1 MLYRIVRPMHR
12 RGTRNPQFVQR
23 IPADLRGQMNGMRL
37 NIPVGSE
44 TVPVR
49 ITPSTDSIRVSLRT
63 ADPAEVKSRQA
74 GTAAYLAKVFAALR
88 EERPIPLTHRQAV
101 ALSGELYRA
110 WAKDIDRSKS
120 ITLVNNEDGSV
131 EISQGADVAMLE
143 AGYARMVE
151 KLDRL
156 AEDDDSDALE
166 TMFGPIANR
175 LLLDKGIGRIDANSR
190 RMVLTEFRRALR
202 QGMDVQLR
210 KAGGDYSHD
219 PQSERF
225 PEWKADGQQIGSS
238 SVSLTGLVEDWWR
251 EASAAGHSESTHES
265 YRKAFATLAAFLK
278 HDDASRVTESDV
290 LRFKDHLL
298 NATNAKGKRLSA
310 KTVKASYLS
319 GLRSVFSW
327 AVANRKLKANPAA
340 DIPLKLA
347 RQTRSRQ
354 SWFRPDEIEAILA
367 AAADTVKGNREPWQR
382 HAGRRRIPWLCAYPV
397 KIATIDPRV
406 FAIHRLG

>member
-1 MLYRIVRPMHR
+1 MHYRIVRPMPR
-12 RGTRNPQFVQR
+12 KGTRNPQFVQR
-23 IPADLRGQMNGMRL
+23 IPADLRAQMNGMRL
-37 NIPVGSE
+37 NLPVGGE
-44 TVPVR
+44 TIPIR

-63 ADPAEVKSRQA
+63 ADPTEAKNRQA
-74 GTAAYLAKVFAALR
+74 GIAAYLARVFTALR
-88 EERPIPLTHRQAV
+88 GERPVPLTHRQAV

-110 WAKDIDRSKS
+110 WAKDIDPSDS

-131 EISQGADVAMLE
+131 AISHGVDMEVLE
-143 AGYARMVE
+143 AACASMVD

-156 AEDDDSDALE
+156 GEDNDPDTLE
-166 TMFGPIANR
+166 GMFGPIANR
-175 LLLDKGIGRIDANSR
+175 LLLDKGIGRIDLASR

-202 QGMDVQLR
+202 QAMDMQFR
-210 KAGGDYSHD
+210 KIGGDYSAD
-219 PQSERF
+219 PHSERF
-225 PEWKADGQQIGSS
+225 PAWQTQRVHAVSPG
-238 SVSLTGLVEDWWR
+238 VSLTGLVEDWWR

-265 YRKAFATLAAFLK
+265 YKKAFATLAAFLK

-298 NATNAKGKRLSA
+298 TGTNAKGKRLSA

-319 GLRSVFSW
+319 GLRSVFTW
-327 AVANRKLKANPAA
+327 AVANRKLKSNPAL

-367 AAADTVKGNREPWQR
+367 SAAGAAKGNREP
-382 HAGRRRIPWLCAYPV
+382 
-397 KIATIDPRV
+397 
-406 FAIHRLG
+406 